1 MNIPDDKVI
10 LVTGSAGFIG
20 FHVAHQL
27 LQAGKTVVGVD
38 AMIDYYSPQL
48 KRDRTSILNE
58 FEKFRYYE
66 FYLEDKDK
74 LAQLFEAHT
83 PTYIIHL
90 AAQAGVRHSL
100 TNPQEYLDHNI
111 QGTFTLMEQARS
123 HGVEHFLFASTS
135 SVYGDE
141 KDMPFLET
149 MACNTQLTIYAAT
162 KKACESMLHS
172 YAHLWG
178 TPTTVFRFFTV
189 YGPWGRPD
197 LALFKFIEAGK
208 EDRPIDVYNQGE
220 MQRDFTYVGDLAK
233 SVNLLTGCVPPDP
246 RGQGDDFV
254 NGSHLSSNIAPYRIV
269 NIGRNKPENLNHFI
283 SVIEKVCK
291 IKFKR
296 NDMPMQKG
304 DVPATWA
311 SADRL
316 LGLTGYLPDTEIEQ
330 GIRSFYDWYEDYYGK

>member
-48 KRDRTSILNE
+48 KRDRTTILNE
-58 FEKFRYYE
+58 FEKFRHYE
-66 FYLEDKDK
+66 FYLEDKSK
-74 LAQLFEAHT
+74 LAQLFEAHS

-100 TNPQEYLDHNI
+100 ANPQEYLDHNI

-141 KDMPFLET
+141 TDMPFVET

-178 TPTTVFRFFTV
+178 IPTTVFRFFTV

-197 LALFKFIEAGK
+197 LALFKFIEAGR
-208 EDRPIDVYNQGE
+208 EDRSIDVYNHGE

-233 SVNLLTGCVPPDP
+233 SVILLTGCVPPDP
-246 RGQGDDFV
+246 RGEGDDFAD
-254 NGSHLSSNIAPYRIV
+254 GSHLSSNVAP
-269 NIGRNKPENLNHFI
+269 
-283 SVIEKVCK
+283 S
-291 IKFKR
+291 
-296 NDMPMQKG
+296 
-304 DVPATWA
+304 T
-311 SADRL
+311 
-316 LGLTGYLPDTEIEQ
+316 
-330 GIRSFYDWYEDYYGK
+330 